1 MTKQY
6 PIGEEMQMIADQ
18 TAILATYDQHCRA
31 ARKTT
36 PGGILLRPDLVGIWK
51 RVAGIHDT
59 TPEHVREVVEAR
71 HGNID
76 KLGATA

>member
-1 MTKQY
+1 MT
-6 PIGEEMQMIADQ
+6 
-18 TAILATYDQHCRA
+18 TATPTEILTTYDQHCRA

-76 KLGATA
+76 QIGATA

>member
-1 MTKQY
+1 MT
-6 PIGEEMQMIADQ
+6 
-18 TAILATYDQHCRA
+18 TATPTEILATFDQLCRA

-71 HGNID
+71 HD
-76 KLGATA
+76 A

>member
-1 MTKQY
+1 MT
-6 PIGEEMQMIADQ
+6 
-18 TAILATYDQHCRA
+18 TATPTEILATYDQHCRA

-36 PGGILLRPDLVGIWK
+36 PGGVLQRPDLVGIWK

-71 HGNID
+71 HG
-76 KLGATA
+76 